1 MAPLVLPLRTAVG
14 VIAGVCVAMALLAP
28 EAAAVAFTTGVLA
41 LVIGVVEAHPVAEF
55 VRIGRADLYPLP
67 YP

>member
-1 MAPLVLPLRTAVG
+1 
-14 VIAGVCVAMALLAP
+14 MALLAP